1 MKNIFSRIILVAFLC
16 ASFSQTA
23 TAREYI
29 GAKKM
34 ARKAVATKDES
45 RCKRAQSTAE
55 LNINNVRALI
65 NAYGNMWFDGAIAK
79 YYIPANGSSTP
90 MYCAALWIGGTD
102 VNDQLRIAALK
113 FGSSGDDYWP
123 GPLTVDGQA
132 TVSLDV
138 CNEYDRHY
146 KITQAE
152 VQTFRGMFDYSEDG
166 APMPNEKYDEGLIPD
181 VIKEW
186 PAHGNTSKNQSRY
199 LAPFFDA
206 DGDGEY
212 DYTKGDYPYYD
223 FDNELCPKTLK
234 ANLAPGEK
242 YEPARSMEQT
252 NGTGGA
258 QQITGSI
265 LSDQVLKGDQT
276 IWWVFNDNG
285 NSHTESSGQAIGLEI
300 RAQAFAF
307 STNDEINNMT
317 FYTYEIINRSTYE
330 LANTYFSQWVD
341 PDLGYAHDD
350 FVGCDVK
357 RGLGYCYNGKDQ
369 DGSGTAETYSGNPP
383 AVGID
388 FFQGPYMDPDGR
400 DNPKIDIE
408 KAKNHSKYSKYLQ
421 NYWLEDK
428 RCYDTIQ
435 LSEDAELFYDNETG
449 GVWYFRPGETVNN
462 CAINGVN
469 FGNGIVDDERFGMR
483 RFVYYN
489 NASGDN
495 GEPEKAYDYYNYLT
509 GVWKNKTRMRF
520 GGDGINAAGTT
531 EIGTDFMFPG
541 DSDPWNWGT
550 DGTPAPFEWTE
561 KNTDGNGASNTAGD
575 RRFMQSAG
583 PFTLKPGA
591 VNYITVGIPFAQAA
605 SGGPSASVALLRQI
619 DDKCQSLFENCF
631 KIIDGPDAPTL
642 VAQELENEVILYLT
656 YDNPNSNNYNEK
668 YNEQDPSIARFSSN
682 LVTVTDTVRGADGN
696 PLTDINGNIVVTTRQ
711 ETENIPYSDEE
722 RSFKFEGY
730 QIYQLKDATVSVTD
744 LGDET
749 KARLVAQCD
758 IENYYDDAKTL
769 PIGKLVNYEMNG
781 SIGALVPSVKVSG
794 ANKGIQHSFRIAN
807 DAFATGNNT
816 RLVNNKEYYFI
827 AIAYAHN
834 RYKAYDP
841 TDAGKLDGQKTPY
854 LAGRKNEKQGSIE
867 AIKVMPHDPS
877 NENGGTIIQAAY
889 GTSPEITRIEGFGN
903 GNNVLRLTESSIEEL
918 MGAPGQEP
926 THHAASMEANGV
938 NDPWIITHPR
948 YEKNY
953 GPLSIRIV
961 DPLNVKPG
969 EFIIKFSGVDSAA
982 TWVVTRKD
990 GEAIYD
996 DVYEIKSEHPI
1007 ARYNEQL
1014 ILDLGI
1020 SICLSNATSVATD
1033 FDFTEITISK
1043 AYGGGYIN
1051 DGTFLG
1057 ANMQFDDV
1065 TKMWLTGLPDND
1077 NYITYNWVR
1086 AGSQYVYDNRLKFL
1100 GETGAVQLSTGGYLD
1115 EDYYK
1120 AIEVPGRDVPET
1132 YPLDK
1137 NETFEKVL
1145 QSSSASNGTWAPYA
1159 LISTLDYHPGFSLRY
1174 FMAEKTSFVYGP
1186 RITGMPP
1193 YVGPEGG
1200 HNFAGE
1206 TYDEVY
1212 RSYYDPA
1219 TNTSLSFNDMRNL
1232 SSIRVVITKDKSKWT
1247 RCPVIEMSDDY
1258 SQSEGNARKFQLRK
1272 APSVDKEGNPT
1283 TYTWEIKDK
1292 GRTVTVVADSG
1303 MGWFPGYVINIET
1316 GERLNIMFGED
1327 SRYPSEN
1334 GKDMLWNP
1342 TATTMLGSSD
1352 YVMGGRHFLYIL
1364 GANNQLF
1371 KDLSNKNGV
1380 IVPTNYKTPSYD
1392 EGRWAWRMLSSLNR
1406 LLKFK
1411 SSGDT
1416 GDPKNDYRGAA
1427 YNGLLTREESSKV
1440 VPERDSSSLLFSSV
1454 MWVNMPLA
1462 TSKEFVF
1469 TSYDEIPCDVT
1480 IDINVSKPYSKFY
1493 SHNESKP
1500 AHSGVEELNA
1510 NNPMYEFE
1518 LTSDVITLTDQY
1530 ENNEDLTNSILDNI
1544 AVVPNPYYS
1553 NSAYE
1558 TSSQLDTRV
1567 RITNLPANSTV
1578 SIYTVDGTLVRRLG
1592 PSPSDAGNA
1601 NTGYTLDWDLKTH
1614 TGLPISGGMYL
1625 IHVKTPMGERIVK
1638 WFGTMRPVDL
1648 NAFQF

>member
-1 MKNIFSRIILVAFLC
+1 MKNIFCKVILVAFLC
-16 ASFSQTA
+16 ASFSQSA
-23 TAREYI
+23 IAREYI
-29 GAKKM
+29 GKKSVQ
-34 ARKAVATKDES
+34 KTTATKDVS

-65 NAYGNMWFDGAIAK
+65 NAYGNMWFDGAISK

-102 VNDQLRIAALK
+102 VNDQLRLAALK
-113 FGSSGDDYWP
+113 FGSGGDDYWP

-138 CNEYDRHY
+138 CNEYDKHY
-146 KITQAE
+146 KISQAE
-152 VQTFRGMFDYSEDG
+152 VQTFRSMFDYEYDTIDG
-166 APMPNEKYDEGLIPD
+166 VVNIIATQNASYDEDAISE
-181 VIKEW
+181 VIKTW

-199 LAPFFDA
+199 LAPFCDV
-206 DGDGEY
+206 DRDGEY
-212 DYTKGDYPYYD
+212 NYAKGDYPYYD

-234 ANLAPGEK
+234 ANLNRGEK
-242 YEPARSMEQT
+242 YNPARSLEQD

-285 NSHTESSGQAIGLEI
+285 NSHTESSGQSIGLEI

-330 LANTYFSQWVD
+330 LRNTYFSQWVD

-388 FFQGPYMDPDGR
+388 FFQGPYMDADGK

-408 KAKNHSKYSKYLQ
+408 RAKVRDRYKELLQ
-421 NYWLEDK
+421 TYWIDSLN
-428 RCYDTIQ
+428 CYDTIQ
-435 LSEDAELFYDNETG
+435 LSEDADLFYDAETG
-449 GVWYFRPGETVNN
+449 GVWYFKPGDADGN

-509 GVWKNKTRMRF
+509 GTWKNGARMKF

-531 EIGTDFMFPG
+531 EIVTDFMFPG

-550 DGTPAPFEWTE
+550 DGEAAPFEWTE
-561 KNTDGNGASNTAGD
+561 KNTDGAGASNTAGD

-605 SGGPSASVALLRQI
+605 SGGPAASVALLREI

-631 KIIDGPDAPTL
+631 KIIDGPDAPTV

-656 YDNPNSNNYNEK
+656 YDNPNSNNYKEK
-668 YNEQDPSIARFSSN
+668 YNEQDHAIAKFASTIVN
-682 LVTVTDTVRGADGN
+682 VLDTIRDAAGN
-696 PLTDINGNIVVTTRQ
+696 PLIDGNGNIVTTTRQ
-711 ETENIPYSDEE
+711 ETETKMYTDEE
-722 RSFKFEGY
+722 RSYKFEGY
-730 QIYQLKDATVSVTD
+730 QIYQLKDGTVSVTD

-758 IENYYDDAKTL
+758 IENYYDEAKTL

-781 SIGALVPSVKVSG
+781 TIGALVPSVKVSG
-794 ANKGIQHSFRIAN
+794 ANKGIQHSFRITN

-816 RLVNNKEYYFI
+816 ALVNNKEYYFI
-827 AIAYAHN
+827 AVAYAHN

-841 TDAGKLDGQKTPY
+841 TDAAKLDGQKTPY

-867 AIKVMPHDPS
+867 PIKVMPHDPTT
-877 NENGGTIIQAAY
+877 ENGGTIVQAAY
-889 GTSPEITRIEGFGN
+889 GTSPYITRIEGFGN
-903 GNNVLRLTESSIEEL
+903 GNNILRLTESSIEEL
-918 MGAPGQEP
+918 MGAPGVEP
-926 THHAASMEANGV
+926 TAHAATMETNGM
-938 NDPWIITHPR
+938 NDPWIITNPR

-961 DPLNVKPG
+961 DPLSVKPG
-969 EFIIKFSGVDSAA
+969 KFVIKFNGVGASAMW
-982 TWVVTRKD
+982 TISRED
-990 GEAIYD
+990 GSAIYD
-996 DVYEIKSEHPI
+996 DVYSIESEQAI
-1007 ARYNEQL
+1007 GRYNEQL

-1020 SICLSNATSVATD
+1020 SICVSDGKEVATPID
-1033 FDFTEITISK
+1033 LSSTTESK
-1043 AYGGGYIN
+1043 AYGGGYVN
-1051 DGTFLG
+1051 AGTFLG
-1057 ANMQFDDV
+1057 AEMEFTDID
-1065 TKMWLTGLPDND
+1065 KMWLAGVPDND
-1077 NYITYNWVR
+1077 SYMQYNWIR
-1086 AGSQYVYDNRLKFL
+1086 SGNQFIHENRNAFLSGSGDVVVSQ
-1100 GETGAVQLSTGGYLD
+1100 EPYLD

-1120 AIEVPGRDVPET
+1120 AVYEESRGT
-1132 YPLDK
+1132 YQTYAIDK
-1137 NETFEKVL
+1137 EETFEKVL
-1145 QSSSASNGTWAPYA
+1145 QSSTASNGTWAPYA
-1159 LISTLDYHPGFSLRY
+1159 LVSMLDYHPAFSLRY
-1174 FMAEKTSFVYGP
+1174 
-1186 RITGMPP
+1186 
-1193 YVGPEGG
+1193 YVADKSEFKYDANGKPSANGG
-1200 HNFAGE
+1200 HNYFKE
-1206 TYDEVY
+1206 PYEKVY
-1212 RSYYDPA
+1212 RSYYDHSTNA
-1219 TNTSLSFNDMRNL
+1219 SLTFADMNNTSSV
-1232 SSIRVVITKDKSKWT
+1232 RVVITKDKSKWT
-1247 RCPVIEMSDDY
+1247 RCPVLEMSDNY
-1258 SQSEGNARKFQLRK
+1258 TQSEGNARRFQLRK
-1272 APSVDKEGNPT
+1272 AASVDKDGNVDT
-1283 TYTWEIKDK
+1283 AEYKY
-1292 GRTVTVVADSG
+1292 G
-1303 MGWFPGYVINIET
+1303 MGWFPGYAINVET

-1327 SRYPSEN
+1327 SRYPNQN
-1334 GKDMLWNP
+1334 GTDMLWNP
-1342 TATTMLGSSD
+1342 TAETVLGSSD
-1352 YVMGGRHFLYIL
+1352 YVMGGRHYIYIL
-1364 GANNQLF
+1364 GANNQLYKDF
-1371 KDLSNKNGV
+1371 KKDQRASNY
-1380 IVPTNYKTPSYD
+1380 YKTPSYD
-1392 EGRWAWRMLSSLNR
+1392 EGKWAWQMLTSLER
-1406 LLKFK
+1406 LMKQE
-1411 SSGDT
+1411 DRYAT
-1416 GDPKNDYRGAA
+1416 
-1427 YNGLLTREESSKV
+1427 NGLLYSEDSKYMLAT
-1440 VPERDSSSLLFSSV
+1440 RDSAGLLFASV
-1454 MWVNMPLA
+1454 MWVNMPIA
-1462 TSKEFVF
+1462 TSSEFVY
-1469 TSYDEIPCDVT
+1469 TSYEDIPCDVT
-1480 IDINVSKPYSKFY
+1480 IDLNVSKPYAKYY
-1493 SHNESKP
+1493 SHNLTAPVNCGLGLQNS
-1500 AHSGVEELNA
+1500 
-1510 NNPMYEFE
+1510 NNPMYMFE
-1518 LTSDVITLTDQY
+1518 MTGDVVTLTNQY
-1530 ENNEDLTNSILDNI
+1530 ENNEDLTASILDNI
-1544 AVVPNPYYS
+1544 GVVPNPYYS

-1578 SIYTVDGTLVRRLG
+1578 SIFTVDGTLVRRLG
-1592 PSPSDAGNA
+1592 PSPTDAGSTS
-1601 NTGYTLDWDLKTH
+1601 TGYTLDWDLKTH

-1625 IHVKTPMGERIVK
+1625 IHVSTPMGEKIVK

>member
-34 ARKAVATKDES
+34 AKKTVATKDES

-102 VNDQLRIAALK
+102 VNDQLRIAALT

-132 TVSLDV
+132 NVSLDV

-146 KITQAE
+146 KISQAE
-152 VQTFRGMFDYSEDG
+152 VQTFRSMFNYSEDG
-166 APMPNEKYDEGLIPD
+166 APMQNENYDEGAIPD

-206 DGDGEY
+206 DGDGIY

-252 NGTGGA
+252 EGTGGA
-258 QQITGSI
+258 QLITGSI

-285 NSHTESSGQAIGLEI
+285 NSHTESKGQSIGLEI

-330 LANTYFSQWVD
+330 LKNTYFSQWVD
-341 PDLGYAHDD
+341 TDLGYAGDD
-350 FVGCDVK
+350 YVGCDVK
-357 RGLGYCYNGKDQ
+357 RGLGYCYNGVDQ
-369 DGSGTAETYSGNPP
+369 DGFGTAETYSGNPP

-388 FFQGPYMDPDGR
+388 FFQGPYMDADGK

-408 KAKNHSKYSKYLQ
+408 KAKIHPEYSKYLQ
-421 NYWLEDK
+421 SYWLEDK
-428 RCYDTIQ
+428 QCYDTIQ
-435 LSEDAELFYDNETG
+435 LSEDADLFYDDETG
-449 GVWYFRPGETVNN
+449 GVWYFKPGEAINN

-489 NASGDN
+489 IGTSGDN
-495 GEPEKAYDYYNYLT
+495 SDPQKAYDFYNYLT
-509 GVWKNKTRMRF
+509 GRWKNKARMKF
-520 GGDGINAAGTT
+520 GGDGLNADGTT
-531 EIGTDFMFPG
+531 EIDADFMFPG

-550 DGTPAPFEWTE
+550 DGKDPGYEWTE
-561 KNTDGNGASNTAGD
+561 KNIDGAGNSNPPGD

-605 SGGPSASVALLRQI
+605 SGGPAASVALLRQI

-656 YDNPNSNNYNEK
+656 YDNPNSNNYNER
-668 YNEQDPSIARFSSN
+668 YNEQDPSIAKFSSN
-682 LVTVTDTVRGADGN
+682 LVTVTDTVFGADGN
-696 PLTDINGNIVVTTRQ
+696 PLVDINGDVVTTTRQ
-711 ETENIPYSDEE
+711 ETETIPYTDDE

-758 IENYYDDAKTL
+758 IENYYDEAKTL

-794 ANKGIQHSFRIAN
+794 ANKGIQHSFRITN
-807 DAFATGNNT
+807 DAFAPGNNT

-827 AIAYAHN
+827 AVAYAHN

-841 TDAGKLDGQKTPY
+841 TDAAKLDGQKTPY

-867 AIKVMPHDPS
+867 AIKVMPHNPA

-903 GNNVLRLTESSIEEL
+903 GNNILRLTESSIEEL

-926 THHAASMEANGV
+926 TYHAAELGRNGV

-969 EFIIKFSGVDSAA
+969 EFVIKFSGVDSAA

-990 GEAIYD
+990 GQPIYG
-996 DVYEIKSEHPI
+996 DVTEITSEHPI
-1007 ARYNEQL
+1007 SRYNEQL

-1020 SICLSNATSVATD
+1020 SICLSNANAVASSIDVNT
-1033 FDFTEITISK
+1033 TTATG

-1057 ANMQFDDV
+1057 ATMEFADV

-1077 NYITYNWVR
+1077 NYMAYNWVR
-1086 AGSQYVYDNRLKFL
+1086 AGNQYIRENREDFLKQT
-1100 GETGAVQLSTGGYLD
+1100 GEVQVSAEAYLD

-1120 AIEVPGRDVPET
+1120 YVIDLETSRPET
-1132 YPLDK
+1132 YALDK

-1145 QSSSASNGTWAPYA
+1145 QASSASNGTWAPYA
-1159 LISTLDYHPGFSLRY
+1159 LVSTLDYHPGFSLRH
-1174 FMAEKTSFVYGP
+1174 FVADKSRFVWNEKGKEVGAGGGYNRFQE
-1186 RITGMPP
+1186 P
-1193 YVGPEGG
+1193 YEKI
-1200 HNFAGE
+1200 
-1206 TYDEVY
+1206 Y
-1212 RSYYDPA
+1212 RAYYDPA
-1219 TNTSLSFNDMRNL
+1219 TNASLNYNDMSNV
-1232 SSIRVVITKDKSKWT
+1232 SSIRVVITKDRSKWT
-1247 RCPVIEMSDDY
+1247 RCPVLEMSDNY
-1258 SQSEGNARKFQLRK
+1258 TQSEGNVRRFQLRA
-1272 APSVDKEGNPT
+1272 APSIDKDGNIDT
-1283 TYTWEIKDK
+1283 AEYKY
-1292 GRTVTVVADSG
+1292 G

-1316 GERLNIMFGED
+1316 GERLNVMYGED

-1342 TATTMLGSSD
+1342 TSRTMLGSSD

-1364 GANNQLF
+1364 GANNQIY
-1371 KDLSNKNGV
+1371 KDLSKEDRS
-1380 IVPTNYKTPSYD
+1380 YKYYITPSYD
-1392 EGRWAWRMLSSLNR
+1392 EGRWAWKMLSSLDR
-1406 LLKFK
+1406 LMSEPYK
-1411 SSGDT
+1411 GDT
-1416 GDPKNDYRGAA
+1416 RHIDH
-1427 YNGLLTREESSKV
+1427 GLFTAENQKFCVSL
-1440 VPERDSSSLLFSSV
+1440 RDSSAFLFSSV
-1454 MWVNMPLA
+1454 MWVNMPLV
-1462 TSKEFVF
+1462 TSEEFVF

-1480 IDINVSKPYSKFY
+1480 IDLNVSKPYSKFY
-1493 SHNESKP
+1493 SHNQSKP
-1500 AHSGVEELNA
+1500 AHSGLEEFNA

-1530 ENNEDLTNSILDNI
+1530 KNNEDLTNSILDNI

-1567 RITNLPANSTV
+1567 RITNLPAKSTV
-1578 SIYTVDGTLVRRLG
+1578 SIYTVDGTLVRTLG
-1592 PSPSDAGNA
+1592 PTPDDAGNA

-1625 IHVKTPMGERIVK
+1625 IHVKTDMGERIVK

>member
-1 MKNIFSRIILVAFLC
+1 
-16 ASFSQTA
+16 
-23 TAREYI
+23 
-29 GAKKM
+29 
-34 ARKAVATKDES
+34 
-45 RCKRAQSTAE
+45 
-55 LNINNVRALI
+55 
-65 NAYGNMWFDGAIAK
+65 
-79 YYIPANGSSTP
+79 
-90 MYCAALWIGGTD
+90 
-102 VNDQLRIAALK
+102 
-113 FGSSGDDYWP
+113 
-123 GPLTVDGQA
+123 
-132 TVSLDV
+132 
-138 CNEYDRHY
+138 
-146 KITQAE
+146 
-152 VQTFRGMFDYSEDG
+152 
-166 APMPNEKYDEGLIPD
+166 
-181 VIKEW
+181 
-186 PAHGNTSKNQSRY
+186 
-199 LAPFFDA
+199 
-206 DGDGEY
+206 
-212 DYTKGDYPYYD
+212 
-223 FDNELCPKTLK
+223 
-234 ANLAPGEK
+234 
-242 YEPARSMEQT
+242 
-252 NGTGGA
+252 
-258 QQITGSI
+258 
-265 LSDQVLKGDQT
+265 
-276 IWWVFNDNG
+276 
-285 NSHTESSGQAIGLEI
+285 
-300 RAQAFAF
+300 
-307 STNDEINNMT
+307 MT